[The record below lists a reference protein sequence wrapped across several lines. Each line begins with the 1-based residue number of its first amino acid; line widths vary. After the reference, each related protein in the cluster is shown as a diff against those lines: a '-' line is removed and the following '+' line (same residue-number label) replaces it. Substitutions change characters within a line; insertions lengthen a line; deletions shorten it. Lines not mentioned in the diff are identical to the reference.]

1 MSWNQAWGLTPER
14 TWPNAAREL
23 CWDQV
28 DSAKQS
34 GISDVG
40 WKWEEEQAQWSG
52 KELLQ
57 CAPASTDTQ
66 VCGSQRMSLF
76 QIRSER
82 MCLLRRAFAREAYS
96 HTDKLRTLSE
106 NTLRH
111 RLNFPTLESAT
122 REQRMIW
129 YQSTLARPSHH
140 TLYLATFFGFFE
152 WENVPDLK
160 LNGSLSHRALPALG
174 QLADD
179 LTRLLPC
186 GLGFVWGWVPAIL
199 EQDLSGVSR
208 FDSIPRAVPVPASVM
223 VPVSSD
229 PFFWSNLHQCSEC
242 KANFSTRVGM
252 FLHKTKVSTI
262 IVHFKGNTC
271 PRCKSIFSSQS
282 LRMIII
288 AATSSARLV
297 RNRGARKRAM
307 FFQDDQRQVRPRTE
321 ETWARSK
328 RFLESLDSRL
338 REIEGRNAAWLIPA
352 GAQTVVAAVE
362 QAANH
367 YQSQNPGKGQT
378 TSNGSAKSDIS
389 SWFAIRAF
397 SNQSGQGGPAATS
410 HHREAG
416 QASCNREQA
425 IDCRTEGHVGAAAQ
439 NVHYS

>member
-96 HTDKLRTLSE
+96 HTDKLRTLSD

-223 VPVSSD
+223 VPVSSE
-229 PFFWSNLHQCSEC
+229 PFVGSNLHQCSEC
-242 KANFSTRVGM
+242 KANFFTRVGM

-271 PRCKSIFSSQS
+271 PRCKSIFSSEKSANDHYRRNLKRKTCAKPRSPEASHVLSRRPASSPPKIRGNIGTQQTLFGVFGFATQGDRGEKRS
-282 LRMIII
+282 LAHSGRGKN
-288 AATSSARLV
+288 SRGG
-297 RNRGARKRAM
+297 RGAGSKSLPKPESGERTNHI
-307 FFQDDQRQVRPRTE
+307 QWVRE
-321 ETWARSK
+321 E
-328 RFLESLDSRL
+328 
-338 REIEGRNAAWLIPA
+338 
-352 GAQTVVAAVE
+352 
-362 QAANH
+362 
-367 YQSQNPGKGQT
+367 
-378 TSNGSAKSDIS
+378 
-389 SWFAIRAF
+389 
-397 SNQSGQGGPAATS
+397 
-410 HHREAG
+410 
-416 QASCNREQA
+416 
-425 IDCRTEGHVGAAAQ
+425 
-439 NVHYS
+439 